1 MNKALENVG
10 VLHYDIPD
18 KIERFASWLRNAL
31 HAGHALPASKSV
43 WLINWADLPRLQGIL
58 DRARAK
64 YEEKYPEESALFV
77 NLKFAF
83 LKFDN
88 SSAEEAY
95 QMAVTGLTSFIK
107 DIQRSILHQVRKADK
122 TGDEIPQW
130 YKREF
135 VKKMREAKVLAVAFR
150 LMDDVVTPLED
161 TWKMVEEAV
170 GFEMISKI
178 TSKLEKEAARKA
190 A

>member
-1 MNKALENVG
+1 MKALENVG

-18 KIERFASWLRNAL
+18 KIGRFATWLRNAL

-43 WLINWADLPRLQGIL
+43 WLINWSDLPRLRSVL
-58 DRARAK
+58 DKARAK
-64 YEEKYPEESALFV
+64 YEEKYPEESALFA

-95 QMAVTGLTSFIK
+95 QMAVTGLTGFVK
-107 DIQRSILHQVRKADK
+107 DLQRSILHQVRKSNE
-122 TGDEIPQW
+122 TGNAIPRW
-130 YKREF
+130 YQREF
-135 VKKMREAKVLAVAFR
+135 VKKIKEAKVLAVAFR
-150 LMDDVVTPLED
+150 LMDDVITPIEE

-170 GFEMISKI
+170 GVEMMAKI
-178 TSKLEKEAARKA
+178 ANKLEKAA
-190 A
+190 